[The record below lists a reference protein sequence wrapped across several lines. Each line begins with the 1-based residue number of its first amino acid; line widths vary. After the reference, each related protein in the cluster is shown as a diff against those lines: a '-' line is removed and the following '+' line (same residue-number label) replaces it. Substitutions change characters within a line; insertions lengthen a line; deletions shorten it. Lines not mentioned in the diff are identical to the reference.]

1 MELKLSCSSC
11 KHAKIKLPWV
21 VNDKNGKYL
30 YTDSNNRSSENT
42 IFICSLYPKEK
53 EVHRKDICGH
63 HKLHSTFRSEKI
75 EYCPECNG
83 ETYSK
88 DWYCSRCWC
97 DRDDSE
103 LFEEGLINRAKKK

>member
-1 MELKLSCSSC
+1 MELIVSSSSC
-11 KHAKIKLPWV
+11 KYATRKLPFSIY
-21 VNDKNGKYL
+21 DKNGKFIYE
-30 YTDSNNRSSENT
+30 DKNNRSSENT
-42 IFICSLYPKEK
+42 IFVCNLYPREK
-53 EVHRKDICGH
+53 DVHRKDVCRH
-63 HKLHSTFRSEKI
+63 WKLATHFAGEKT

-103 LFEEGLINRAKKK
+103 LFDD

>member
-1 MELKLSCSSC
+1 MELKVSCSSC
-11 KHAKIKLPWV
+11 KHAKRKPEFAV
-21 VNDKNGKYL
+21 YDKNGKYL
-30 YTDSNNRSSENT
+30 YTNSNNRSSENT
-42 IFICSLYPKEK
+42 IFICNLYHKEK
-53 EVHRKDICGH
+53 EVYRKDVCAH
-63 HKLHSTFRSEKI
+63 WKLATFFSAERI

-103 LFEEGLINRAKKK
+103 LFDD